1 MEVMLLSAHHLDPG
15 ETEKKEE
22 KRNIAE
28 IQKMIFSNPRV
39 WTVMFAF
46 LVSEDG
52 GRCEVTCDDGGG
64 AGADVTR

>member
-1 MEVMLLSAHHLDPG
+1 MLLSAHHLDPR

-28 IQKMIFSNPRV
+28 IQEMIFSNPRV
-39 WTVMFAF
+39 CTVMFAF
-46 LVSEDG
+46 LVWEEDG

-64 AGADVTR
+64 AGAGVTR